1 MTKKQ
6 DLREL
11 AVSELVERIET
22 ESKELASAKLNHHI
36 TPLEDN
42 SQLRK
47 SRRNIARMK
56 TILNQKNS

>member
-1 MTKKQ
+1 MKKQ
-6 DLREL
+6 EDLREL
-11 AVSELVERIET
+11 AASELVERIEAET
-22 ESKELASAKLNHHI
+22 KELQSARLNHQV